1 MKKLVFIISLLA
13 GLFAYGQQDPQYTQ
27 YMYNTINVNPA
38 YAGSREVFS
47 VFGLH
52 RTQWVGLDGAPVT
65 NTVSMNTPV
74 GSNVGLGLSFVN
86 DRIGPM
92 DENSISADFSYTIP
106 ATQESKLAFGVKA
119 TAHLLNVDYTKLNI
133 YNSTD
138 PRFQNNINNDF
149 SPNIGAGVYWYSDK
163 AYAGFSIPNFLETNK
178 YKDNVTSVVREKM
191 HYYIIG
197 GYVFDLSYNVQFKPA
212 FMAKTVA
219 GSPLQVDLTAN
230 FLFNEKF
237 TAGLAYRW
245 DAAVSAL
252 VGFQITDGIF
262 VGYTYDMDTTE
273 LANYNSGSHELFL
286 RFEMPLKAK
295 KVINPRFF

>member
-13 GLFAYGQQDPQYTQ
+13 GLLAYGQQDPQYTQ

-106 ATQESKLAFGVKA
+106 ATEESKLAFGVKA

-138 PRFQNNINNDF
+138 PRFQTNINNDF
-149 SPNIGAGVYWYSDK
+149 SPNVGAGVYWYSDK

-178 YKDNVTSVVREKM
+178 YKDNATSVVREKM
-191 HYYIIG
+191 HYYLIG

-212 FMAKTVA
+212 FMAKTVVGA
-219 GSPLQVDLTAN
+219 PLQLDLTAN

-245 DAAVSAL
+245 DAAISAL
-252 VGFQITDGIF
+252 AGFQITDGIF

-273 LANYNSGSHELFL
+273 LANYNSGSHELYL

-295 KVINPRFF
+295 KVVNPRFF